1 MWEDRSTKTNYFKRI
16 LKIYEKILADEP
28 KIIEAKYQEIQELYP
43 QIKFSLGSE
52 NMIFQRPAQFQTAK
66 KKHTGYLIY
75 FHLYPVCYILH
86 LWSELS
92 PIKILFVF
100 TIFCFQKLFYHR

>member
-43 QIKFSLGSE
+43 QMKFSLGSE

-75 FHLYPVCYILH
+75 FHLDPVCDILRDC
-86 LWSELS
+86 EKKTVN
-92 PIKILFVF
+92 KIL
-100 TIFCFQKLFYHR
+100 L